1 MTQQGHPSLVVD
13 QRWRG
18 QHGIARYST
27 EVLKRLDLDFVEL
40 GSRLSPTSPLD
51 AFSPSRQGL
60 PTGSVIYTPGFNAGF
75 TSTRQLLTVHDLI
88 HLEDQAEHSPLK
100 KLYYDRIVKPAIV
113 KSGTVFTVSET
124 SAAQIRDW
132 VANDSVQVV
141 VTGCGVSPEF
151 LPAGIK
157 DKRGSGKFLYVGSI
171 KPHKNV
177 GVILRALL
185 NNKDLQLLIVTSDVR
200 EASSLASEVGVSQQ
214 VTILSGLSDAEL
226 SALYRSS
233 TALLMP
239 STLEGFGL
247 PAVEAI
253 ACGAPVLYWSGCV
266 SIHEIVGGNGVA
278 LRSATEASEWTA
290 AMESISGN
298 SPVEVNTSKSWLAK
312 YSWDS
317 VSNIVNAQL
326 LQTLNRGTLS

>member
-1 MTQQGHPSLVVD
+1 MTHQGLPSLVVD

-18 QHGIARYST
+18 QHGIARYSV
-27 EVLKRLDLDFVEL
+27 EVLKRLDLDYVGL
-40 GSRLSPTSPLD
+40 DSRLSPTSPLD

-60 PTGSVIYTPGFNAGF
+60 PRGTVIYTPGFNAGF
-75 TSTRQLLTVHDLI
+75 TSAKQILTVHDLI
-88 HLEDQAEHSPLK
+88 HLQDQAENSLLK

-113 KSGTVFTVSET
+113 KAGTVFTVSET
-124 SAAQIRDW
+124 SAAQIRKW

-151 LPAGIK
+151 QPEGTA
-157 DKRGSGKFLYVGSI
+157 DNRATGKFLYVGSI

-185 NNKDLQLLIVTSDVR
+185 SSQDFELLIVTNDVQ
-200 EASSLASEVGVSQQ
+200 EASSLASEVGVTQQ

-226 SALYRSS
+226 SALYRSAR
-233 TALLMP
+233 ALLIP

-247 PAVEAI
+247 PAAEAI
-253 ACGAPVLYWSGCV
+253 ACGATVLYWAECE
-266 SIHEIVGGNGVA
+266 SIHEIVGSDGIA
-278 LRSATEASEWTA
+278 LHSSSDAAEWA
-290 AMESISGN
+290 VAMES
-298 SPVEVNTSKSWLAK
+298 TSRSSQVKIKPNKTWLAK

-317 VSNIVNAQL
+317 VAKIVNAQL
-326 LQTLNRGTLS
+326 RETLNSGTRT